1 MFYSWN
7 KRSLITFFYYNIDF
21 YTIFFAVV
29 WVLLAKWFFLKCKS
43 FFVYLSFTMIKIL
56 TKIVHMGNFSLNLV
70 KKRSYCKN
78 QMLRLLQPLG
88 YFIHIFQNFF
98 YCITYLSIN
107 FHLFFYNRKNRDSTC
122 LQKVI
127 TKKKCLDGSNPWLQP
142 LAISVLKF
150 FSSDCNENLGH
161 CQSGN

>member
-1 MFYSWN
+1 MLRASRQCQRWEQRIRYLLKKLLNKGKFHTQVVDEIAYLFIYFFTYRDFEYMFYSWN

-21 YTIFFAVV
+21 YTIF
-29 WVLLAKWFFLKCKS
+29 LKCKS
-43 FFVYLSFTMIKIL
+43 FFVFLSFTMIKIL
-56 TKIVHMGNFSLNLV
+56 TKIVQLGNFSLNLV

-107 FHLFFYNRKNRDSTC
+107 FHLFF
-122 LQKVI
+122 LQ
-127 TKKKCLDGSNPWLQP
+127 
-142 LAISVLKF
+142 
-150 FSSDCNENLGH
+150 
-161 CQSGN
+161 